1 MYIRGLGWVSVD
13 DSELVEPAASEAEG
27 VEITDSIR
35 KEIEDHVTALKSL
48 VEAGKQ
54 KDAEAFAEL
63 LWKLACDN
71 AANQATIVEAGG
83 IEALVAL
90 VRSGAAPGQEQAARV
105 LAQLAYNDATN
116 QAAVAEAGGVEALV
130 ALLASSAAGGQ
141 EPAARAL
148 ANIAYN
154 NAANQ
159 AAIAEAGGVEAL
171 VALVTNGTADG
182 REVAA
187 AALVNLTCDSAPNRA
202 AIVEA
207 GGIAPLVAL
216 VRSGAADSQAV
227 RALVNLDLAGYVSRL
242 QSENASLK
250 RRLAEEDVVDLCD
263 GDAPPPEKKR
273 TLRDMVDEE
282 KDATLKRVKLEQ
294 ANAAGEAEEAQ
305 DTLGY
310 QVRFTNALQTK
321 IDKLAALAKANGV
334 DAAAVDAIKNRPNH

>member
-116 QAAVAEAGGVEALV
+116 QAAVAEAGGVQV
-130 ALLASSAAGGQ
+130 GS
-141 EPAARAL
+141 PTRPHDRAARAAHAL
-148 ANIAYN
+148 PTLPTRCPCCPRCPRCPRCPH
-154 NAANQ
+154 AAH
-159 AAIAEAGGVEAL
+159 A
-171 VALVTNGTADG
+171 
-182 REVAA
+182 
-187 AALVNLTCDSAPNRA
+187 
-202 AIVEA
+202 
-207 GGIAPLVAL
+207 
-216 VRSGAADSQAV
+216 RSHS
-227 RALVNLDLAGYVSRL
+227 
-242 QSENASLK
+242 
-250 RRLAEEDVVDLCD
+250 
-263 GDAPPPEKKR
+263 P
-273 TLRDMVDEE
+273 
-282 KDATLKRVKLEQ
+282 
-294 ANAAGEAEEAQ
+294 
-305 DTLGY
+305 
-310 QVRFTNALQTK
+310 
-321 IDKLAALAKANGV
+321 
-334 DAAAVDAIKNRPNH
+334 RPCPRP